1 MSLKNVKVGDTLMYS
16 TGYGGTKKFTKV
28 VAVLKTQV
36 KCDDGHNY
44 TINRGVRVGTGNS
57 YRGATHAYIID
68 EKAKADYIA
77 QEKLK
82 TRVIVA
88 ANTLRGVV
96 VTPENVERV
105 EAFLEGLKL

>member
-1 MSLKNVKVGDTLMYS
+1 MSLKNAKVGDTLMYN

-36 KCDDGHNY
+36 KCADGHNY
-44 TINRGVRVGTGNS
+44 TIDRGTRVGTGNS
-57 YRGATHAYIID
+57 YRGAIYARVID
-68 EKAKADYIA
+68 EAVEADYIA

-88 ANTLRGVV
+88 ANSLCDVK

-105 EAFLEGLKL
+105 EAFLEGLKS